1 MPLGAAFFVVLSVFS
16 ITLVSLVDSGLLIF
30 SLPFFLIDSAS
41 LFTIVFSFLFEVI
54 AVILSLLLLL
64 LQVVELF
71 AEFEDGVLSLKPQF
85 KILIFVLRV
94 TSFETFKS
102 FP

>member
-16 ITLVSLVDSGLLIF
+16 ITLVSLVASCLLIF

-71 AEFEDGVLSLKPQF
+71 AEFEGGVLSLKPQF